1 MRLLLRILIVAIL
14 VTGSFGCAGMSA
26 REQRVLSGG
35 ALGTAAGAGA
45 AAIIGAPIIV
55 GVAAGAAAGAV
66 GGLVVDGIQSR

>member
-1 MRLLLRILIVAIL
+1 MRKFLKGVVAVILMAGI
-14 VTGSFGCAGMSA
+14 FGCAGMSP

-55 GVAAGAAAGAV
+55 GVTAGAAAGAV
-66 GGLVVDGIQSR
+66 GGLVVDEMHKR

>member
-1 MRLLLRILIVAIL
+1 MKLIRGLIIL
-14 VTGSFGCAGMSA
+14 VVVCCVSGCSGMSM

-35 ALGTAAGAGA
+35 AIGTAAGAGA

-66 GGLVVDGIQSR
+66 GGLIVDEVQGR